1 MADAMQFPE
10 SWKQFLHDY
19 EFRDSSMEYTNGS
32 MLVPSFRVEQMIE
45 HYFRDAVPVAR
56 FQEREKAV
64 VQLRKKWQA
73 AEMFI
78 CTMCGHFDHSIDGN
92 IVYGNKDCGEIVGY
106 PCCKKF
112 TPWISASVRL
122 PKDGKDVLCWYQ
134 YFRYGNYNRLWQ
146 TYGIGF
152 QYNGNWGGE
161 VSTGRDTKVL
171 FWTPHPEPP
180 TEGGDGNGLD

>member
-1 MADAMQFPE
+1 MRLIDADELRA
-10 SWKQFLHDY
+10 WLVKAGRFLKLQDDKRTASHAIGKVIDHV
-19 EFRDSSMEYTNGS
+19 DKIPA
-32 MLVPSFRVEQMIE
+32 V
-45 HYFRDAVPVAR
+45 DAVPVVR
-56 FQEREKAV
+56 FQDREKAV
-64 VQLRKKWQA
+64 AQLRKKWQD

-78 CTMCGHFDHSIDGN
+78 CTMCGHFDHNIVGN
-92 IVYGNKDCGEIVGY
+92 IVYGNKNCGEIVGY

-112 TPWISASVRL
+112 TPWIPCSERL
-122 PKDGKDVLCWYQ
+122 PEDGQYVLCWYQ

-171 FWTPHPEPP
+171 FWMPLPEPP
-180 TEGGDGNGLD
+180 EEGQNEQ